1 MTTKEIDD
9 VLKVLDSIPTET
21 ELVVTGGADPMEVLY
36 AEIRRLYV
44 SLNAVI
50 DMSPTKEVYSLLKL
64 EYYRTYLSKFNATT
78 SENVA

>member
-9 VLKVLDSIPTET
+9 ILKILDSIPTET
-21 ELVVTGGADPMEVLY
+21 ELVVTAGADPMEVLY